1 MSLSL
6 ILAIGAQNAFVLKQG
21 LKGQHV
27 GLVCAICI
35 VSDMILMSAGVFALD
50 KIVTVF
56 PSTAVWAKYFGGGF
70 LVLYGIQ
77 HFISALKSTDGLH
90 VDGVVDEKSAYKT
103 VIICLAITW
112 LNPHVYLDTVLLIG
126 SVATQYG
133 AQKIV
138 FLLGAFL
145 GSIVF
150 FLMLGYGARWLR
162 PLFTNSK
169 SWQILDSIIGV
180 VMIAIAYKIV
190 TMNIQI

>member
-21 LKGQHV
+21 LKGQYV

-35 VSDMILMSAGVFALD
+35 ASDMILMSAGVFALD
-50 KIVTVF
+50 KIVDVF
-56 PSTAVWAKYFGGGF
+56 PSTALWAKYFGGGF

-77 HFISALKSTDGLH
+77 HFICALKPVDGLH
-90 VDGVVDEKSAYKT
+90 IEDGNDEKSVYKT

-126 SVATQYG
+126 SLATPYG
-133 AQKIV
+133 AQKTI

-150 FLMLGYGARWLR
+150 FLALGYGARLLR
-162 PLFTNSK
+162 PLFINSK
-169 SWQILDSIIGV
+169 SWQILEAIIGT
-180 VMIAIAYKIV
+180 VMLAIAYKIV
-190 TMNIQI
+190 TMDIQI